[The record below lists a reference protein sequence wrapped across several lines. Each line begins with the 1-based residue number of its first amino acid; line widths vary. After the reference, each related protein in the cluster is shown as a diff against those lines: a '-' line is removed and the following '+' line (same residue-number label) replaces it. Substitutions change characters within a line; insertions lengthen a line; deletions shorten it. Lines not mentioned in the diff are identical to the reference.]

1 MELTGAQILLESLKK
16 EGVDVLFGYPGGA
29 VIDIYDELPRHPELK
44 HVLVRHE
51 QGAVHAAD
59 GYARASGKVGCC
71 LVTSGPG
78 ATNTVTGIATA
89 YCDSIPLVVFTG
101 QVPTQLIGN
110 DAFQEVD
117 IVGITRP
124 CTKHNFLVKD
134 VRNLAKTIRQAFYLA
149 RSGRPGP
156 VLVDLPKDIMQA
168 RTEFV
173 WPEDIFMR
181 SYNPTYKP
189 NLNQLRR
196 TAEELA
202 KARKPIILA
211 GGGVIMANASEV
223 LCELAH
229 ELNIPV
235 ATTLM
240 GLGAF
245 PANGDLWLGMVG
257 MHGTYAANMSINH
270 ADLLVCVG
278 ARFDDRVTGRLQDF
292 ASHAR
297 IVHIDIDPT
306 SIRKNV
312 EVDVPV
318 VGDCRQALEG
328 ILEICRAKMADTDW
342 SGMHADWLQTVHE
355 WKANH
360 PLAYNKNGHI
370 KPQQVIETM
379 YSITKGDAIIATE
392 VGQNQMWAAQF
403 YTFTKPR
410 TLLTSGGLGTMGYG
424 FPAAIGA
431 QFYTFTKPRT
441 LLTSGGLGTMG
452 YGFPAAIGAQFAFP
466 DKLVINVAGDG
477 SIQMN
482 IQELA
487 TVVQNKIPVKVVILN
502 NGHLGMVRQWQELFY
517 NRNYSHTN
525 MEAQPDFVKLAEAYG
540 AEGYRISKPEELE
553 DVLRKALTSPN
564 PAFID
569 VMVEREENVYPMVPA
584 GAALDEMLLV

>member
-1 MELTGAQILLESLKK
+1 MECTGAQILLESLKR

-29 VIDIYDELPRHPELK
+29 VIDIYDELPRHPEIR

-59 GYARASGKVGCC
+59 GYARASGKVGAC

-89 YCDSIPLVVFTG
+89 YSDSIPLVVVTG
-101 QVPTQLIGN
+101 QVPTKLIGN

-134 VRNLAKTIRQAFYLA
+134 VNKLALTIRQAFYLA

-156 VLVDLPKDIMQA
+156 VLVDLPKDVVQA
-168 RTEFV
+168 RAEFT
-173 WPEDIFMR
+173 WPEDIYMR

-196 TAEELA
+196 TVEELA
-202 KARKPIILA
+202 QAKRPVLLA
-211 GGGVIMANASEV
+211 GGGVIMANAAE
-223 LCELAH
+223 ELTALARRLH
-229 ELNIPV
+229 IPV
-235 ATTLM
+235 ACTLM
-240 GLGAF
+240 GLGGF
-245 PANGDLWLGMVG
+245 PATDPLSLGMVG
-257 MHGTYAANMSINH
+257 MHGTYAANLAINN

-278 ARFDDRVTGRLQDF
+278 ARFDDRVTGKLTAF
-292 ASHAR
+292 APKAR

-312 EVDVPV
+312 AVEVPV
-318 VGDCRQALEG
+318 VGDCKQALAG
-328 ILEICRAKMADTDW
+328 IMEICEAKLSGKDWAAEHAEWVRAVA
-342 SGMHADWLQTVHE
+342 E
-355 WKANH
+355 WKESK
-360 PLAYNKNGHI
+360 PLSYQKNGNI
-370 KPQQVIETM
+370 KPQQVVEALRELTR
-379 YSITKGDAIIATE
+379 GDAIIATE
-392 VGQNQMWAAQF
+392 VGQHQMWAAQF
-403 YTFTKPR
+403 Y
-410 TLLTSGGLGTMGYG
+410 S
-424 FPAAIGA
+424 
-431 QFYTFTKPRT
+431 FTKPRT

-452 YGFPAAIGAQFAFP
+452 YGFPAAIGAQFALP
-466 DKLVINVAGDG
+466 DKMVIAVAGDA
-477 SIQMN
+477 SLQMN

-487 TVVQNKIPVKVVILN
+487 TAVAYKLPVKVVILN
-502 NGHLGMVRQWQELFY
+502 NRHLGMVRQWQELFY
-517 NRNYSHTN
+517 NHNYSSTN

-540 AEGYRISKPEELE
+540 AEGYRIEKPEDLLPELE
-553 DVLRKALTSPN
+553 KALATPN

-569 VMVEREENVYPMVPA
+569 VVVEREENVYPIVPA

>member
-1 MELTGAQILLESLKK
+1 MECTGAQILLESLKR

-29 VIDIYDELPRHPELK
+29 VIDIYDELPRHQEIR

-59 GYARASGKVGCC
+59 GYARASGKVGAC

-89 YCDSIPLVVFTG
+89 YSDSIPLVVITG

-134 VRNLAKTIRQAFYLA
+134 INKLALTIRQAFYLA
-149 RSGRPGP
+149 RTGRPGP

-168 RTEFV
+168 RAEFI
-173 WPEDIFMR
+173 WPEEVYMR

-196 TAEELA
+196 SVEELA
-202 KARKPIILA
+202 RAERPVILA
-211 GGGVIMANASEV
+211 GGGVIMSNAAEALTS
-223 LCELAH
+223 LARK
-229 ELNIPV
+229 LQIPV
-235 ATTLM
+235 TCSLM

-245 PANGDLWLGMVG
+245 PATDPLWLGMVG
-257 MHGTYAANMSINH
+257 MHGTYAANLAINN
-270 ADLLVCVG
+270 ADVLVCVG
-278 ARFDDRVTGRLQDF
+278 ARFDDRVTGKLTGF
-292 ASHAR
+292 APKAR

-312 EVDVPV
+312 EVQVPV
-318 VGDCRQALEG
+318 VGDCRLALEG
-328 ILEICRAKMADTDW
+328 MSEICDAKLEGKDW
-342 SGMHADWLQTVHE
+342 ASEHAAWLEAVGE
-355 WKANH
+355 WKKSKPLCYQKNH
-360 PLAYNKNGHI
+360 NI
-370 KPQQVIETM
+370 KPQEVIETL
-379 YSITKGDAIIATE
+379 YELANGDAIIATE
-392 VGQNQMWAAQF
+392 VGQHQMWVAQF
-403 YTFTKPR
+403 YSFTKPR

-424 FPAAIGA
+424 FPA
-431 QFYTFTKPRT
+431 
-441 LLTSGGLGTMG
+441 S
-452 YGFPAAIGAQFAFP
+452 IGAQFAFP
-466 DKLVINVAGDG
+466 DKKVITVAGDG
-477 SIQMN
+477 SLQMN
-482 IQELA
+482 IQELG
-487 TVVQNKIPVKVVILN
+487 TVVANKLPIKVVILN
-502 NGHLGMVRQWQELFY
+502 NRHLGMVRQWQELFY
-517 NRNYSHTN
+517 NQNYSSTN

-540 AEGYRISKPEELE
+540 AEGYRIEKGEDLRATLE
-553 DVLRKALTSPN
+553 KALASPN

-569 VMVEREENVYPMVPA
+569 VMVEREENVYPIVPA

>member
-156 VLVDLPKDIMQA
+156 VLVDLPKDVMQA

-202 KARKPIILA
+202 RARKPVILA
-211 GGGVIMANASEV
+211 GGGVIMADASEV

-229 ELNIPV
+229 ELDIPV

-257 MHGTYAANMSINH
+257 MHGAYAANMSINH

-360 PLAYNKNGHI
+360 PLAYTRNGHI
-370 KPQQVIETM
+370 KPQQVIEAM
-379 YSITKGDAIIATE
+379 YAITKGDAIIATE
-392 VGQNQMWAAQF
+392 VGQNQMWA
-403 YTFTKPR
+403 
-410 TLLTSGGLGTMGYG
+410 
-424 FPAAIGA
+424 A

-487 TVVQNKIPVKVVILN
+487 TVVQNKLPVKVVILN

>member
-156 VLVDLPKDIMQA
+156 VLVDLPKDVMQA

-202 KARKPIILA
+202 RARKPVILA
-211 GGGVIMANASEV
+211 GGGVIMADASEV

-229 ELNIPV
+229 ELDIPV

-245 PANGDLWLGMVG
+245 PANGDLWLGMGG

-360 PLAYNKNGHI
+360 PLAYTRNGHI
-370 KPQQVIETM
+370 KPQQVIEAM
-379 YSITKGDAIIATE
+379 YAITKGDAIIATE
-392 VGQNQMWAAQF
+392 VGQNQMWA
-403 YTFTKPR
+403 
-410 TLLTSGGLGTMGYG
+410 
-424 FPAAIGA
+424 A

-487 TVVQNKIPVKVVILN
+487 TVVQNKLPVKVVILN

>member
-16 EGVDVLFGYPGGA
+16 EDVDVLFGYPGGA

-229 ELNIPV
+229 ELDIPV

-410 TLLTSGGLGTMGYG
+410 TLLTSGGLGT
-424 FPAAIGA
+424 
-431 QFYTFTKPRT
+431 R
-441 LLTSGGLGTMG
+441 G